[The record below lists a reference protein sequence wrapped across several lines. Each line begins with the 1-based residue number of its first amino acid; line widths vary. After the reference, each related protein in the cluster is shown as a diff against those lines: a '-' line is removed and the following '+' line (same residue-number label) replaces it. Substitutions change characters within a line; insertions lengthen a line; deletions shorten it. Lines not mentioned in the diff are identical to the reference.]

1 MNEIFYMLK
10 FYTVFVRTFVITF
23 YYTSGSRW
31 GYGTETVMG
40 PVPLRQKVTVPKVR
54 VSQHWTK
61 LDFNDSNLIVIK
73 FS

>member
-1 MNEIFYMLK
+1 
-10 FYTVFVRTFVITF
+10 VITF
-23 YYTSGSRW
+23 YYTS

-40 PVPLRQKVTVPKVR
+40 PIPLRQKVTVPKVP

-61 LDFNDSNLIVIK
+61 LEFNDSNVIVII

>member
-10 FYTVFVRTFVITF
+10 FYTVFVRTSVITF
-23 YYTSGSRW
+23 YYTSSFPWGS
-31 GYGTETVMG
+31 GTETVMG
-40 PVPLRQKVTVPKVR
+40 QVPLRQKVTVPKVP

-61 LDFNDSNLIVIK
+61 LEFNDSNLIVIK